1 LSEEGGG
8 GGGGGGATSVLV
20 VVDLCPEAFKEKTVK
35 TKIIAGTTKSDFSQT
50 DLIKF
55 VFGFI
60 TVLFS
65 DK

>member
-1 LSEEGGG
+1 
-8 GGGGGGATSVLV
+8 
-20 VVDLCPEAFKEKTVK
+20 VDLCPEAFKEKTVK

>member
-1 LSEEGGG
+1 
-8 GGGGGGATSVLV
+8 
-20 VVDLCPEAFKEKTVK
+20 VDFCPEALKEKTVRI
-35 TKIIAGTTKSDFSQT
+35 KIIAGMTKSDFSQT

-65 DK
+65 DKQK